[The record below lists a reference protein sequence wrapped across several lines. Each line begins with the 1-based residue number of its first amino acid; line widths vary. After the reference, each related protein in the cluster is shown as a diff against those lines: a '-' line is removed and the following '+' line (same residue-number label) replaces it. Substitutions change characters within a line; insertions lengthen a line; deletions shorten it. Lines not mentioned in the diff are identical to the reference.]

1 MEVGK
6 RPNRLIHEKSPYLLQ
21 HAFNPVDWYPW
32 GDEAFEKARKEQKV
46 IFLSIGYS
54 TCHWC
59 HVMERESFENDSI
72 AAAMNR
78 YFICIKVDREERPD
92 VDKVYMTA
100 LQAMGQ
106 GGGWPM
112 SMFLTPDL
120 KPFFGGTYFPP
131 NAMHG
136 RPGFP
141 DVLQRIHE
149 IWQNDR
155 QKILESADG
164 LTKFLKELPIS
175 PQATG
180 SISAKML
187 DSCFQQAEAQYDP
200 KYGGF
205 GGGPKFPRPV
215 VFNFLLRYYERTGNK
230 IALAMS
236 ENTLRKMSLGGM
248 YDHIGGGFHRYSVD
262 GEWRVPH
269 FEKMLYDQAQLV
281 FSYVDIYKITK
292 DRYFE
297 SVVRDVL
304 KYVSKDM
311 TAPTGGFYS
320 AEDADS
326 EDPDQ
331 PGEKGEGSFYVW
343 EKKEVLE
350 ILGDKRG
357 ELFSYYFGIE
367 EKGNALQDPQQE
379 FLRKN
384 ILYVAHTAAQTAGKF
399 GKDEGD
405 VAGILN
411 ECRETLAA
419 KRADRLRPHL
429 DDKIL
434 TSWNGLMIS
443 AYARAHQTFGD
454 PEYLRQAERAASF
467 ILEKLYDKNSGLL
480 LRRYRDGEAKLE
492 AHLEDYSFFVQGLLD
507 LYETSFDV
515 RWLQEA
521 IRLTKTANDI
531 FWDKEHGGYFDT
543 SGKDPSVL
551 VRMKEQYDGA
561 EPTGNSIAA
570 MNLLR
575 LSEMADNAD
584 WRTKAE
590 KTLSLFST
598 VLEKHSFTVPQMMAA
613 VDFSLGAPLQAIVV
627 GAHDKKETQ
636 AILREINGRY
646 IPNKVVLL
654 VDPAM
659 GDVSAILPFAAK
671 LSMVEGKST
680 AYLCED
686 YVCKLPATDVAT
698 VVGLLEGRN
707 GKH

>member
-1 MEVGK
+1 MEEGK
-6 RPNRLIHEKSPYLLQ
+6 KPNRLIHEKSPYLLQ

-32 GDEAFEKARKEQKV
+32 DDEAFEKARKEQKV

-59 HVMERESFENDSI
+59 HVMERESFEDDSI
-72 AAAMNR
+72 AATMNQ
-78 YFICIKVDREERPD
+78 YFVCIKVDREERPD

-131 NAMHG
+131 KAMQG

-149 IWQNDR
+149 IWQSDR

-180 SISAKML
+180 SVSASML
-187 DSCFQQAEAQYDP
+187 DSCFQQASAQYDP
-200 KYGGF
+200 KFGGF
-205 GGGPKFPRPV
+205 GAGPKFPRPV

-230 IALAMS
+230 AALAMS
-236 ENTLRKMSLGGM
+236 EYTLRKMSLGGM

-281 FSYVDIYKITK
+281 SSYVDVYTITK

-304 KYVSKDM
+304 KYVSRDM

-326 EDPDQ
+326 ENPDQ

-343 EKKEVLE
+343 KKKDVLE

-357 ELFSYYFGIE
+357 ELFCYYYGIE

-379 FLRKN
+379 LLGKN
-384 ILYVAHTAAQTAGKF
+384 ILYVAHTAAQTAEKF

-411 ECRETLAA
+411 ECREKLAA
-419 KRADRLRPHL
+419 KRANRPRPTL

-443 AYARAHQTFGD
+443 AYARAYQTFGD
-454 PEYLRQAERAASF
+454 PEYRRQAERAATF
-467 ILEKLYDKNSGLL
+467 ILETLHDKNSGLL

-492 AHLEDYSFFVQGLLD
+492 AHLEDYSFLVQGLLD
-507 LYETSFDV
+507 LYEASFDV

-521 IRLTKTANDI
+521 IKLTNAASAT
-531 FWDKEHGGYFDT
+531 FWDKDNGGFFDT

-575 LSEMADNAD
+575 LSEMTDNAE

-598 VLEKHSFTVPQMMAA
+598 VLEKYSFTVPQMMAA

-627 GAHDKKETQ
+627 GSRDEKETR
-636 AILREINGRY
+636 AILHEINDRY

-654 VDPAM
+654 VDPAI
-659 GDVSAILPFAAK
+659 GDVSTILPFVAK
-671 LSMVEGKST
+671 LPKVDGKST

-698 VVGLLEGRN
+698 VVGLLEGRS
-707 GKH
+707 GKR